1 MKVLSCLLAFIP
13 FFNIISYIYAFG
25 GFGVVLALQYVV
37 MWGLNFILLR
47 DCIMWLSLLYSIYLI
62 GSIFHLIYMI
72 IKK

>member
-13 FFNIISYIYAFG
+13 FFNVISYIYAFG
-25 GFGVVLALQYVV
+25 GSGILSALQYAA
-37 MWGLNFILLR
+37 MWGFNLILLR
-47 DCIMWLSLLYSIYLI
+47 DGIMWLSFLYDIYLI

>member
-25 GFGVVLALQYVV
+25 GFGIILALQYFA
-37 MWGLNFILLR
+37 MCGLNLILLI
-47 DCIMWLSLLYSIYLI
+47 DGVMWLSFLYNIYLI

>member
-25 GFGVVLALQYVV
+25 GFGILLALQYVT
-37 MWGLNFILLR
+37 MWGLNFMLLR
-47 DCIMWLSLLYSIYLI
+47 HGIIWLSLLYNIYLI
-62 GSIFHLIYMI
+62 GTIFYLIYMI